1 MKIANEKTLQVG
13 KYFTGTGYVFGWLTQ
28 SRLIT
33 RVSTHRITF
42 TDADGKEGRYCD
54 RKSARYVG
62 DTAEEVAAFAAW
74 FNDRCEQDRKE
85 VNQFKATLDQAFNSE
100 VRAKLEKEPEQA

>member
-13 KYFTGTGYVFGWLTQ
+13 KYFTGTGYVFGWLTRP
-28 SRLIT
+28 RLIT
-33 RVSTHRITF
+33 RLSTHRVTF
-42 TDADGKEGRYCD
+42 TDFEGKPNRFCD

-62 DTAEEVAAFAAW
+62 DTPEEVMNFVAW

-85 VNQFKATLDQAFNSE
+85 VDRFKATLDQAFNSE